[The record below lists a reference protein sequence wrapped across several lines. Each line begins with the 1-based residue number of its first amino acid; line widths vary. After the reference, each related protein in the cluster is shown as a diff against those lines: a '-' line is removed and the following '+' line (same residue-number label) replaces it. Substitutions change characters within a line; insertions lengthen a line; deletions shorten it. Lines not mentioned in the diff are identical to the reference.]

1 MEQNC
6 IVWGAGNYG
15 RRLIPILTENGYTIK
30 AFCDSNTKLTGVEGY
45 KIISVEQAGKICSAN
60 RDLTVVIGIF
70 DMAVVEEVKRTIKTE
85 FPQNTKIQIGR
96 DIQRSFENRMLLEN
110 YQKMIF
116 RWKVNLEESFS
127 VWLDHVMDEVEYH
140 VRNDADCRG
149 GMHEHFI
156 RCRKNHA
163 FTHRDVLR
171 RVKAGDTVMDIGCGL
186 ALKYGAELES
196 GGKVQL
202 VPVDALAHF
211 YNILDGRI
219 GELKEDCRHR
229 FGLFEFLGNQFG
241 RNYADYIIINNA
253 LDHCIDPWRSLVEC
267 LYVLKLGGRMYLN
280 HKRAEAVYEGW
291 TGLHKWN
298 IDCFH
303 GELLIWNKEN
313 AVNVTEKLKEFAEV
327 SVRYDDSIEI
337 REDQNIGVEIV
348 KKRDFELSDFLDM
361 HQENDIL
368 TKFID
373 KLMEK
378 LAADSGAFFRMLE
391 QADFGETTV

>member
-1 MEQNC
+1 M
-6 IVWGAGNYG
+6 
-15 RRLIPILTENGYTIK
+15 
-30 AFCDSNTKLTGVEGY
+30 
-45 KIISVEQAGKICSAN
+45 EQAGKICSAN

-219 GELKEDCRHR
+219 GGLKEDCRHR
-229 FGLFEFLGNQFG
+229 FGLFEFLGEPVWEELCG
-241 RNYADYIIINNA
+241 
-253 LDHCIDPWRSLVEC
+253 
-267 LYVLKLGGRMYLN
+267 LYH
-280 HKRAEAVYEGW
+280 HK
-291 TGLHKWN
+291 
-298 IDCFH
+298 
-303 GELLIWNKEN
+303 
-313 AVNVTEKLKEFAEV
+313 
-327 SVRYDDSIEI
+327 
-337 REDQNIGVEIV
+337 
-348 KKRDFELSDFLDM
+348 
-361 HQENDIL
+361 
-368 TKFID
+368 
-373 KLMEK
+373 
-378 LAADSGAFFRMLE
+378 
-391 QADFGETTV
+391 